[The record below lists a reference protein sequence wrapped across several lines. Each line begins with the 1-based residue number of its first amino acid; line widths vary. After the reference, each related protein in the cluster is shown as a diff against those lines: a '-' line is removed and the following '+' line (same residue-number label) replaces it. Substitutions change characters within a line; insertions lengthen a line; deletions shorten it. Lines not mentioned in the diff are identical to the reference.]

1 MSHQQSHTTPDLA
14 QALRHPHQEEGLGD
28 NNPEDPGIKVSQDFI
43 KEIRAAT
50 LDNGNLDGDL
60 IDRLRNPCE
69 QPADISDPD
78 IWLSLDL
85 FLAVTNASEDT
96 YKSCRDAILRRYP
109 ESSVLSYH
117 SVKKLVAEISGV
129 VAVYDDMCINSCHA
143 FTGPFSQCESCKIC
157 GEARYDATH
166 LALTH
171 RKVPRQQFCMMTS

>member
-1 MSHQQSHTTPDLA
+1 IDS
-14 QALRHPHQEEGLGD
+14 
-28 NNPEDPGIKVSQDFI
+28 IKVSQDFI

-69 QPADISDPD
+69 RPADISDPD
-78 IWLSLDL
+78 IRLSLNL
-85 FLAVTNASEDT
+85 FLAVTNASEDI

-143 FTGPFSQCESCKIC
+143 FTGPFSQLESCNVC
-157 GEARYDATH
+157 GEARYYDATQ
-166 LALTH
+166 LASTH
-171 RKVPRQQFCMMTS
+171 RKVSRQQFCTILLGPQLQAL